1 MSLFCDLKPV
11 VKPLPIYL
19 RYDLYLGYMDE
30 ATMREI
36 IRLHKEADRDEKAS
50 NN

>member
-11 VKPLPIYL
+11 VQPLPIYL
-19 RYDLYLGYMDE
+19 RYDLYLGHMNE

-36 IRLHKEADRDEKAS
+36 IRLHKKADDDKKHAG
-50 NN
+50 